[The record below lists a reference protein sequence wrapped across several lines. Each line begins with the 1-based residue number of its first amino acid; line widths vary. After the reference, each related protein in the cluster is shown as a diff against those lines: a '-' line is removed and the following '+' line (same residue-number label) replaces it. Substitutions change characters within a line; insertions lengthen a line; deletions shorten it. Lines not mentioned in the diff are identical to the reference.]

1 MGDGIMKSKLA
12 VMLILVMLIPTV
24 VSAAGSEGG
33 VNIDPVVE
41 DTIFSEITHT
51 EVTTDLETWDISLT
65 LNSDAIANNTTFELI
80 TQICNNEGVCL
91 APAAAELSTDDN
103 ETFTSSV
110 MTIDDHSYV
119 NWRVTA
125 TYTDDNDTQ
134 EKFPASGF
142 YKTWSDC
149 WFHQGEWGGN
159 NCPDGT
165 SSDSSDSDGLPAI
178 GIYATLACVM
188 IAAIIRVE

>member
-1 MGDGIMKSKLA
+1 
-12 VMLILVMLIPTV
+12 
-24 VSAAGSEGG
+24 
-33 VNIDPVVE
+33 
-41 DTIFSEITHT
+41 
-51 EVTTDLETWDISLT
+51 
-65 LNSDAIANNTTFELI
+65 
-80 TQICNNEGVCL
+80 
-91 APAAAELSTDDN
+91 
-103 ETFTSSV
+103 
-110 MTIDDHSYV
+110 MTIEDHSYV

-159 NCPDGT
+159 GCPDDTSTG
-165 SSDSSDSDGLPAI
+165 SSDPDILPAI
-178 GIYATLACVM
+178 GLYATIACVM